1 MVGQILTKM
10 PYNNYCTKSLFV
22 LIGIVGLATAFL
34 FQNFDVLCL
43 CFNQSGFYD
52 FNSNYHNEVNFA
64 LNKLLRYL
72 LNSLSSVAII
82 YAVFKDSKFSKAV
95 TFIQSL
101 VLITFFPFFLYFA
114 FSDVLLLKQLYQ
126 KLNIILLN
134 PILPFILGVSYY
146 FKSRKL

>member
-10 PYNNYCTKSLFV
+10 PDNNYSTKLLIV

-52 FNSNYHNEVNFA
+52 FNSNNHNEVNFA

-72 LNSLSSVAII
+72 LNTLSSVAII
-82 YAVFKDSKFSKAV
+82 HAVFKDSKFSKSV
-95 TFIQSL
+95 TLIQI
-101 VLITFFPFFLYFA
+101 LILIIFFPLYFYFA
-114 FSDVLLLKQLYQ
+114 FSNILLLTQLYQ

-134 PILPFILGVSYY
+134 PIVPFILGISYY
-146 FKSRKL
+146 FKRRKL